1 MKFAIIFLVFML
13 LFSIVSANVF
23 DITLTSPITYQ
34 TAIVIAIALA
44 LVAIGFIVARVFM
57 IQAWEAWLRQ
67 EFTTIIFSGVLLV
80 LFIGF
85 NGVIETSANQL
96 SKDILSSTITSATAA
111 GQKVNVTYWKFNS
124 NNGRWYQDS
133 SPWDANTCTSPCYI
147 YIARA
152 FLGSTYEKYM
162 NLLLKKEATVGLSG
176 GGHDVYTVGKY
187 SGLAPFY
194 ADSLLYESLGMGG
207 GLDIRL
213 LTFVFSFRFSYPGF
227 AGRAI
232 FNNTLEM
239 VVNIMLKALGSLKF
253 QEMVLVVFQNLGGIL
268 FAAGII
274 FRVPWFTRKLG
285 GLLVACAIGIYL
297 IYPLVYVM
305 GWYVVDRSTIDLTI
319 TINPPDTSA
328 TDIFNPSGSTNN
340 LANMLFTNYDP
351 NNPQIGLLDIAG
363 RVYIPTLMIPVLA
376 IFVTIGFIRHF
387 SPMIGGDTEIAGL
400 THMI

>member
-1 MKFAIIFLVFML
+1 MKIKIAIIFLVFTL
-13 LFSIVSANVF
+13 LFSLVSATNVF

-34 TAIVIAIALA
+34 TAIVIAIALV
-44 LVAIGFIVARVFM
+44 LVAMGFIVARVFM

-96 SKDILSSTITSATAA
+96 SMDILSSTITSATAA
-111 GQKVNVTYWKFNS
+111 GKTVNVTYWKFNS

-133 SPWDANTCTSPCYI
+133 SPWNANTCESPCYF

-152 FLGSTYEKYM
+152 FLGSTYEKYVKM
-162 NLLLKKEATVGLSG
+162 IVRDSPSG
-176 GGHDVYTVGKY
+176 GLLPSKY
-187 SGLAPFY
+187 KGLAPFY
-194 ADSLLYESLGMGG
+194 ADSLLYESVGLGAGV
-207 GLDIRL
+207 DIRIA
-213 LTFVFSFRFSYPGF
+213 TFTLAFRFSYPGF

-239 VVNIMLKALGSLKF
+239 VVNLMLKALGSLKA
-253 QEMVLVVFQNLGGIL
+253 QEMVLFTFQNLGGIL

-305 GWYVVDRSTIDLTI
+305 GWYVVDRSTIDLDI
-319 TINPPDTSA
+319 TINPPDTSVA
-328 TDIFNPSGSTNN
+328 DFFSPQGSTEN
-340 LANMLFTNYDP
+340 LANILFTDYTTNK
-351 NNPQIGLLDIAG
+351 IGLLDIVG